1 MINNSK
7 KLWTIL
13 EDNDKKKLIIVLVLT
28 IVMAFI
34 DMLGVLSIVPFLTTI
49 ANAEIIDQNTLLL
62 KLKNILQADDYK
74 DFVIKLGFITII
86 VVATS
91 TLFKIINK
99 YYVNRFSN
107 LQRHYL
113 STRLLK
119 KYLGQHYIFFVNN
132 RTSEL
137 TKGILSEVDQVVNGV
152 INPLLNII
160 SYTLVLI
167 FMGGLIFFY
176 EPMVAVAA
184 FVFLFIAYFILYRTL
199 NKKVKTMGRKNSEIN
214 KLRYNLCHEV
224 LLGIKDVKINNL
236 SDKYINNYNKIS
248 REYAEN
254 LAKNNIYS
262 GLPQNLIELLG
273 YTGLVVLSI
282 FLVFMLKDIE
292 GILPLLGLYGFA
304 AYRML
309 PAAQNIY
316 KNIST
321 LNFVNDIFEKIAND
335 FKLDD
340 TEEAVNELNVVFNE
354 KIEFKNIGYS
364 YNDKVQVFNNFN
376 LVIKKNSFVGIVGKS
391 GCGKSTFLDIISG
404 LLFVDSG
411 EFIVDDTIIN
421 KKNIKAWRDKIGYV
435 PQHVYLFDSTI
446 AENIAFTSNDDINIG
461 DVVLAAKKADIHDF
475 ILGLEDGYNTMV
487 GERGVL
493 LSGGQKQ
500 RIGIARALYKNPE
513 VILMDEATSAL
524 DNETAS
530 TITQNLKELSL
541 DKTIIII
548 AHRKEALIYCDKILD
563 FGVGSEELFNK

>member
-1 MINNSK
+1 MIVISK
-7 KLWTIL
+7 KIWSIL
-13 EDNDKKKLIIVLVLT
+13 EGNDKKKLIFVLILT
-28 IVMAFI
+28 ILMAFI

-49 ANAEIIDQNTLLL
+49 ANAELIEQNKFLM
-62 KLKNILQADDYK
+62 KMKEVLQADDYK
-74 DFVIKLGFITII
+74 DFVVKLGFITII

-99 YYVNRFSN
+99 YYVNRFTN

-119 KYLGQHYIFFVNN
+119 KYLCQNYIFFVNN

-160 SYTLVLI
+160 SYTLILI

-176 EPMVAVAA
+176 EPVVAVAA

-340 TEEAVNELNVVFNE
+340 TEETVNELNVVFNE

-364 YNDKVQVFNNFN
+364 YNNKVQVFNNFN

-404 LLFVDSG
+404 LLFVNSG

-421 KKNIKAWRDKIGYV
+421 KKNIKSWRDKIGYV

-446 AENIAFTSNDDINIG
+446 AENIAFTSNDDINID

-475 ILGLEDGYNTMV
+475 ILGLEDGYNAMV

-563 FGVGSEELFNK
+563 FGGYT

>member
-1 MINNSK
+1 MFVNSK
-7 KLWTIL
+7 KLWKIL
-13 EDNDKKKLIIVLVLT
+13 EDNDKKKLIIVLILT
-28 IVMAFI
+28 VIMAFI

-49 ANAEIIDQNTLLL
+49 ANAEIIEQNKLLI
-62 KLKNILQADDYK
+62 KLKEILQAEDYK
-74 DFVIKLGFITII
+74 DFVIKLGLITIF

-113 STRLLK
+113 STRLLR
-119 KYLGQHYIFFVNN
+119 KYLGQNYIFFVNN

-137 TKGILSEVDQVVNGV
+137 TKGILSEVDQIVNGV

-160 SYTLVLI
+160 SYTLVLV

-176 EPMVAVAA
+176 EPVVAVAA
-184 FVFLFIAYFILYRTL
+184 FVFLFVAYFILYRTL
-199 NKKVKTMGRKNSEIN
+199 NKKVKLMGKKNSEIN
-214 KLRYNLCHEV
+214 KLRYKLCHEV

-236 SDKYINNYNKIS
+236 SDEYINNYNKIS

-254 LAKNNIYS
+254 LAKNNIFS
-262 GLPQNLIELLG
+262 SLPQNLIELLG
-273 YTGLVVLSI
+273 YIGLVVLSI
-282 FLVFMLKDIE
+282 FLVFMLQDIE

-335 FKLDD
+335 FELKD
-340 TEEAVNELNVVFNE
+340 NEKTTSGFDIEFNE
-354 KIEFKNIGYS
+354 QIEFKNICYA
-364 YNDKVQVFNNFN
+364 YNNKADVLNNFN
-376 LVIKKNSFVGIVGKS
+376 LTIKKNSFVGIVGKS
-391 GCGKSTFLDIISG
+391 GCGKSTFLDLISG
-404 LLFVDSG
+404 LLFAKSG
-411 EFIVDDTIIN
+411 EFVVDDTIIN
-421 KKNIKAWRDKIGYV
+421 EGNIKSWRNKIGYV
-435 PQHVYLFDSTI
+435 PQQVYLFDSTV
-446 AENIAFTSNDDINIG
+446 AENIAFTSKHDINID
-461 DVVLAAKKADIHDF
+461 DVILAAKNADIHDF

-500 RIGIARALYKNPE
+500 RIGIARALYTNPE
-513 VILMDEATSAL
+513 VVLMDEATSAL
-524 DNETAS
+524 DNETAF
-530 TITQNLKELSL
+530 TITKNLKKLSS

-548 AHRKEALIYCDKILD
+548 AHRKEALIYCDKIID
-563 FGVGSEELFNK
+563 FGDYK